1 MHEVG
6 VLLTIDAD
14 LEVEDGA
21 LAPTLMP
28 SKSNSIHIGKP
39 RQALVYLVVAVWV
52 RGRVWPKPGPNGKD
66 FMIYSFPISTSFL
79 TRHQSRCL
87 PDRCL
92 VI

>member
-21 LAPTLMP
+21 LALKRLLSS
-28 SKSNSIHIGKP
+28 SKSIHIRKP
-39 RQALVYLVVAVWV
+39 LPAQVYLVVAVWV
-52 RGRVWPKPGPNGKD
+52 RGRVSPKPGPNGKD
-66 FMIYSFPISTSFL
+66 FMIYSFSISTTFL

-87 PDRCL
+87 PTRCL